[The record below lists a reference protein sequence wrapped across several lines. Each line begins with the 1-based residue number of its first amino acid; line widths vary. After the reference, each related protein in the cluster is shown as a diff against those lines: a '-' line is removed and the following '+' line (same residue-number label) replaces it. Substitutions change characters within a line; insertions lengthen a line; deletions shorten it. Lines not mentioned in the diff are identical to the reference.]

1 MYFVAMLGVLGL
13 LCLLVGFVC
22 GVYAERNWRVPLW
35 QIEDGWSIGIYAGV
49 SPFDL
54 VARTGASNP
63 VLTARDVRDVTAAF
77 VADPFMVREGSTWYM
92 FFEVLDARTYEGKIG
107 LAVSQDGLRW
117 AYERVVLSEPYHLSY
132 PYVFKWQNQ
141 YYMVPDCR
149 GVDSIRLYKAVRF
162 PTDWSFVR
170 VLVDEDYVDS
180 SLLHHADRWWLF
192 AANLE
197 NDTLHLFHADNLMG
211 SWSEHPQS
219 PIVKG
224 NPHIARP
231 AGRILALEPGDRIFR
246 YAQDDE
252 PTYGNQVR
260 AFEITELTSTN
271 YREKEVSPT
280 AVIKASGRGWNAHG
294 MHNIDAHPMSDGTW
308 IACVDGNHTR
318 LTFRLRW

>member
-1 MYFVAMLGVLGL
+1 VYFAATLGVLGL

-22 GVYAERNWRVPLW
+22 GVYAERNWSVPLW
-35 QIEDGWSIGIYAGV
+35 QIEDRWSIGIYTGGA
-49 SPFDL
+49 PFEL
-54 VARTGASNP
+54 LAPKPVSNP
-63 VLTARDVRDVTAAF
+63 VLTARDVTDMKAEF
-77 VADPFMVREGSTWYM
+77 VADPFMLREDSTWYM

-117 AYERVVLSEPYHLSY
+117 AYERIVLSEPFHLSY
-132 PYVFKWQNQ
+132 PYVFKWQSQ

-149 GVDSIRLYKAVRF
+149 GPGAIRLYTAVRF

-170 VLVDEDYVDS
+170 VLLDEDYVDAS
-180 SLLHHADRWWLF
+180 ILHHAGRWWLF

-211 SWSEHPQS
+211 DWNEHSHS
-219 PIVKG
+219 PIIEG

-231 AGRILALEPGDRIFR
+231 GGRILALEGHLFR

-260 AFEITELTSTN
+260 AFEITELTPTS
-271 YREKEVSPT
+271 YREREVSSSG
-280 AVIKASGRGWNAHG
+280 IKASGTGWNAHG
-294 MHNIDAHPMSDGTW
+294 MHTIDAHPWGDGTW

-318 LTFRLRW
+318 LTFKLRW